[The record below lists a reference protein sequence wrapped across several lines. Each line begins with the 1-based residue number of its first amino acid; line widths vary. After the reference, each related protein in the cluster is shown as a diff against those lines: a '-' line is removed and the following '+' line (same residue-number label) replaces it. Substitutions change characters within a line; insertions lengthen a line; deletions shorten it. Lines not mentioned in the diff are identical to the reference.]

1 MAALPGVRYF
11 SSIEAVFCMNM
22 DRYNDKPGLFL
33 AGLTALAFVAAG
45 YKIFNRVPET
55 VFAATVAKTSSS
67 SQQFDKPVAPAQ
79 VPRFVAQF
87 VSITPGKAVHA
98 PSVAELRDGSLRAV
112 WFSGSREGA
121 GDVTVQTAVLS
132 TTSQRWST
140 ETTLFSRAQLERG
153 LWRYVKKIGNPVIAR
168 APDGSL
174 NLWMVNVSIGG
185 WAGSAITWSRSDD
198 DGQSWSAPKRLVTSP
213 FLNISTLVKGA
224 PVAMADGSQILPVY
238 HEFVTKFGE
247 VLHINAHGQVTD
259 KTRIP
264 GSQTSLQPVLLV
276 ADPRAAK
283 AYMRAGQGGRVVSSG
298 TGDAGKTWAVASAM
312 NLPNPDSAL
321 AGLVDRQGASWLAMN
336 PTAWGRQS
344 LALMKAGDDGSF
356 DAAKTWFVEGA
367 PGADASQKQPAASLS
382 VKDHS
387 ALLARELKAQ
397 GASDADMEAYVA
409 SAAKQLCGYTRCVQE
424 FSYPYLLQSQNGAMH
439 LVYTWN
445 RTRIKH
451 IRFDHATVD

>member
-1 MAALPGVRYF
+1 
-11 SSIEAVFCMNM
+11 MNM
-22 DRYNDKPGLFL
+22 DRRNVKPSLFL
-33 AGLTALAFVAAG
+33 VGLTALAFVAAG
-45 YKIFNRVPET
+45 YKIFNRVPDT
-55 VFAATVAKTSSS
+55 VFATPVAKTSLPI
-67 SQQFDKPVAPAQ
+67 QQPGKPPALGQ
-79 VPRFVAQF
+79 APRFDAQF
-87 VSITPGKAVHA
+87 VSSAPGKAVHA

-132 TTSQRWST
+132 MANQRWST
-140 ETTLFSRAQLERG
+140 ETTLFTRAQLERG

-213 FLNISTLVKGA
+213 FLNFSTLVKSA
-224 PVAMADGSQILPVY
+224 PVAMADGSLSLPVY

-247 VLHINAHGQVTD
+247 VLHINAQGQVTD

-264 GSQTSLQPVLLV
+264 GSQTSLQPVVLV
-276 ADPRAAK
+276 AGPLSAK
-283 AYMRAGQGGRVVSSG
+283 AYMRAGHGGWAVSSS
-298 TGDAGKTWAVASAM
+298 TGDAGKTWAVVSTM

-321 AGLVDRQGASWLAMN
+321 AGLVDHQGASWLALN

-344 LALMKAGDDGSF
+344 LALMKAGGDGKF
-356 DAAKTWFVEGA
+356 DAAKAWFVEGT
-367 PGADASQKQPAASLS
+367 PGADASQKQPAANLS

-409 SAAKQLCGYTRCVQE
+409 SAARQLCGSTRCVQE